1 MDSKRV
7 PFAIQPVTEI
17 TKFVRGKLGN
27 APYQLV
33 FSAVNVPPLGFSMYQ
48 VDVTSKAETSI
59 ADNQRSSKKRD
70 LKANSDDYVIK
81 NKYLRLTFSNK
92 NGRLV
97 EILNL
102 VSQVKQSVD
111 QQFFW
116 YNSSVGN
123 NVSDQ
128 ASNAYNFRP
137 NSSTPFNISVDNH
150 AKITIFKN
158 NVVQEVHQVFSR
170 WVSQVVRLYSNKPF
184 AEFEYTIGPIKM
196 SREFG
201 KEVISRFDTSF
212 KTNGA
217 FYTDANG
224 REMQMRKRDNR
235 PTWSYKGAF
244 CLHY

>member
-1 MDSKRV
+1 MESKRV
-7 PFAIQPVTEI
+7 PLAIQPVTEI

-27 APYQLV
+27 APYELV

-59 ADNQRSSKKRD
+59 ANNQRSSKKLD
-70 LKANSDDYVIK
+70 LKGNSDDYVIK
-81 NKYLRLTFSNK
+81 NKHLRLTFSNK

-137 NSSTPFNISVDNH
+137 NSSTPFNISVD
-150 AKITIFKN
+150 TM
-158 NVVQEVHQVFSR
+158 Q
-170 WVSQVVRLYSNKPF
+170 RLRYLR
-184 AEFEYTIGPIKM
+184 IM
-196 SREFG
+196 
-201 KEVISRFDTSF
+201 
-212 KTNGA
+212 
-217 FYTDANG
+217 
-224 REMQMRKRDNR
+224 
-235 PTWSYKGAF
+235 SYKRSIRCSVVG
-244 CLHY
+244 